1 MFYELYWRFIKANWK
16 LYIIYFIVLLSIPL
30 ENTAMPHYY
39 GKIINVL
46 KEGDFVSG
54 KRFFLILLGIWIIIQ
69 IFNLASSYLNT
80 YLMPRFQSYIR
91 QYFFNKILDSY
102 SQEYKELELGHI
114 ISKIIRSPSIIQNIF
129 VEIRD
134 FVFQNSFLVISNLIY
149 LWSYHPILA
158 AVFLGSVV
166 AIYCLS
172 YIYFQSCN
180 TNIKDT
186 EEAFDTVHEQ
196 IQDTL
201 SNLLSIYTCQ
211 KSPDEKKR
219 VEEFNKTT
227 AELQITTGNCNNKFR
242 IFYSIIYVFVFLALN
257 YTAYYL
263 YQQKSLNLQGL
274 VSIFILNYSIFGA
287 LSTFYVDA
295 HGFMNVYTRVNHITQ
310 FIDSLPV
317 RPKSSTRT
325 IPNPEV
331 INIEFRNVTF
341 TPPNT
346 DKPVYNGLNLKIPH
360 RQALAIMG
368 SIGSGK
374 STAAKLLV
382 RLQKHQSGQILINGV
397 DVADL
402 DLDDLRKHIIYVPQH
417 PILFNRT
424 LWENINYGLDGVTKD
439 DVYKLLH
446 ETGLTDLE
454 EVYREKMDKSVGKI
468 GSNLSGGQRQVV
480 WLLRCMLRP
489 SSVIILDEPTSALD
503 EKSRRNVENII
514 KWMSKS
520 RTLIVI
526 THDRDLL
533 QHMSRMIY
541 FDKGQIV
548 QDTILTNKPSKIT
561 MERNAPA
568 AEFT

>member
-1 MFYELYWRFIKANWK
+1 MFYDLYWRFIKANWK

-46 KEGDFVSG
+46 KEGNFVDG

-80 YLMPRFQSYIR
+80 YLMPKFQSYIR

-134 FVFQNSFLVISNLIY
+134 FVFQNTFLVISNLIY
-149 LWSYHPILA
+149 LYTHHPMLALVFFASIL
-158 AVFLGSVV
+158 V
-166 AIYCLS
+166 IYCLS
-172 YIYFQSCN
+172 WVYFKSCHDLIRN
-180 TNIKDT
+180 T

-211 KSPDEKKR
+211 KSPDEKHR

-227 AELQITTGNCNNKFR
+227 AEHQINTGNCNNKFR
-242 IFYSIIYVFVFLALN
+242 IIYSILYVIIFLGLN

-263 YQQKSLNLQGL
+263 FEKKQLKLPAL
-274 VSIFILNYSIFGA
+274 VSIFILNYSIFGS
-287 LSTFYVDA
+287 LTTFYLDA
-295 HGFMNVYTRVNHITQ
+295 HSFMNVYTRVNHITT

-317 RPKSSTRT
+317 RPKSATRT

-331 INIEFRNVTF
+331 INIEFKDVGF
-341 TPPNT
+341 TPIGS
-346 DKPVYNGLNLKIPH
+346 DKAVYTSLNLQIPH
-360 RQALAIMG
+360 KQALAIMG

-382 RLQKHQSGQILINGV
+382 RLQKHQTGQILINGV
-397 DVADL
+397 DVADI

-424 LWENINYGLDGVTKD
+424 LWENINYGLEGVTQE
-439 DVYKLLH
+439 DVYKLLR

-454 EVYREKMDKSVGKI
+454 AVYREKMDKPVGKL
-468 GSNLSGGQRQVV
+468 GTNLSGGQRQVV

-526 THDRDLL
+526 THDRELL
-533 QHMSRMIY
+533 QHMNRMIY

-548 QDTILTNKPSKIT
+548 QDTMLTNTQPSKPSKK
-561 MERNAPA
+561 
-568 AEFT
+568 

>member
-149 LWSYHPILA
+149 LWSYHPMLA

-172 YIYFQSCN
+172 YVYFQSCN

-242 IFYSIIYVFVFLALN
+242 VFYSIIYVFVFLALN

-274 VSIFILNYSIFGA
+274 VSIFILNYSIFGS

-295 HGFMNVYTRVNHITQ
+295 HSFMNVYTRVNHITQ

-346 DKPVYNGLNLKIPH
+346 DKPVYNGLNFTIPH

-454 EVYREKMDKSVGKI
+454 EVYREKMDKSVGKL

-526 THDRDLL
+526 THDRELL
-533 QHMSRMIY
+533 QHMSRMIF

-548 QDTILTNKPSKIT
+548 QDTILTNNKPKS
-561 MERNAPA
+561 A
-568 AEFT
+568 AN

>member
-1 MFYELYWRFIKANWK
+1 
-16 LYIIYFIVLLSIPL
+16 
-30 ENTAMPHYY
+30 MPHYY

-46 KEGDFVSG
+46 KEGNFIDG

-69 IFNLASSYLNT
+69 IFNLTSSYLNT
-80 YLMPRFQSYIR
+80 YLMPKFQSYIR

-134 FVFQNSFLVISNLIY
+134 FVFQNGFLVISNLIY
-149 LWSYHPILA
+149 LWTHHPILA
-158 AVFLGSVV
+158 LVFAVSIGL
-166 AIYCLS
+166 IYCLS
-172 YIYFQSCN
+172 YVYFKSCN
-180 TNIKDT
+180 TGIRDT

-201 SNLLSIYTCQ
+201 TNLLSIYTCQ

-219 VEEFNKTT
+219 VEECNKTT
-227 AELQITTGNCNNKFR
+227 AELQISTGNCNNKFR
-242 IFYSIIYVFVFLALN
+242 IFYSIIYIVVFLALN
-257 YTAYYL
+257 YTAYHL
-263 YQQKSLNLQGL
+263 YQKKELNLQAL

-287 LSTFYVDA
+287 LSTFYIDA

-317 RPKSSTRT
+317 RPKSATKK
-325 IPNPEV
+325 IPNPDV
-331 INIEFRNVTF
+331 INIEFHDVIF

-346 DKPVYNGLNLKIPH
+346 DKPIYDNLNLQIPH

-397 DVADL
+397 DVAEI
-402 DLDDLRKHIIYVPQH
+402 DLDDLRRHIIYVPQH
-417 PILFNRT
+417 PVLFNRT
-424 LWENINYGLDGVTKD
+424 LWENINYGLDGITQE
-439 DVYKLLH
+439 DVYKLLR

-454 EVYREKMDKSVGKI
+454 AVYREKMDKPVGKL
-468 GSNLSGGQRQVV
+468 GTNLSGGQRQVV

-526 THDRDLL
+526 THDRELL

-541 FDKGQIV
+541 FDKGKII
-548 QDTILTNKPSKIT
+548 QDTILSNSKSQ
-561 MERNAPA
+561 
-568 AEFT
+568 

>member
-166 AIYCLS
+166 AIYSLS

-317 RPKSSTRT
+317 RPKSSTRI

-454 EVYREKMDKSVGKI
+454 EVYREKMDKSVGKL

-561 MERNAPA
+561 ME
-568 AEFT
+568 

>member
-134 FVFQNSFLVISNLIY
+134 FVFQNSFLVISNIIY
-149 LWSYHPILA
+149 LWSYHPMLA

-172 YIYFQSCN
+172 YVYFQSCN

-242 IFYSIIYVFVFLALN
+242 VFYSIIYVFVFLALN

-274 VSIFILNYSIFGA
+274 VSIFILNYSIFGS

-295 HGFMNVYTRVNHITQ
+295 HSFMNVYTRVNHITQ

-346 DKPVYNGLNLKIPH
+346 DKPVYNGLNFTIPH

-454 EVYREKMDKSVGKI
+454 EVYREKMDKSVGKL

-526 THDRDLL
+526 THDRELL

-548 QDTILTNKPSKIT
+548 QDTILTNNKPKS
-561 MERNAPA
+561 A
-568 AEFT
+568 AN